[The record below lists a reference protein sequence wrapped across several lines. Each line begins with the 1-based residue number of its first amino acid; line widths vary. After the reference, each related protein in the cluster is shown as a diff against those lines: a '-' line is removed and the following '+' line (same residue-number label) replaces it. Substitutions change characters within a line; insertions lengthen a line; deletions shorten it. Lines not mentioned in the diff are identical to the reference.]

1 MSIQDCCTF
10 AAANANLL
18 FKALNIQH
26 RLTLIEQR
34 VLVLEERLKVAKLIS
49 LREITTVNQT
59 FCIVAL
65 HQHQNAKAISLGT
78 RINLE
83 HLRL

>member
-59 FCIVAL
+59 FRIVAL

-78 RINLE
+78 RINLK